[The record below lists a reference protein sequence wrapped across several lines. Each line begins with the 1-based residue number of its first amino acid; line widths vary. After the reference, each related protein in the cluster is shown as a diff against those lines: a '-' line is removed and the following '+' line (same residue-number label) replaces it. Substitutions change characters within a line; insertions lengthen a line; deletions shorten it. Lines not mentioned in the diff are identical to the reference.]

1 MKTNTDDLVEAIPS
15 VAQKE
20 RTIGEVMQDLSNK
33 TGEPLNT
40 QVTDISEMI
49 TASLLKATEEKKV

>member
-1 MKTNTDDLVEAIPS
+1 MKTNPDKLVEATPS
-15 VAQKE
+15 VTQKE

-40 QVTDISEMI
+40 QVMDISEMI